1 MIFVGKIVSYLIHL
15 GQGEDLN
22 LTMELSK
29 KVQYPHNQAIKKELN
44 KAILFF
50 WMKEALCSK

>member
-1 MIFVGKIVSYLIHL
+1 MIFFGKIVSYLVHL

-29 KVQYPHNQAIKKELN
+29 KVKYPHN
-44 KAILFF
+44 
-50 WMKEALCSK
+50 